1 VRYAFIDRYRHM
13 YPVLVMCDVL
23 EVSSSGYYAW
33 RGRPESRR
41 SREDRK
47 LKAIIRSVFEESRQ
61 TYGSPRIHDE
71 LRDRDIRCGRKRVAR
86 LMKEDQLTPKKA
98 RRFRRTTVAEPDHP
112 KAPNVLGREF
122 SVNAPDTAWV
132 GDITYLWTQEGWLYL
147 AVLLDLFSRRVV
159 GWSVRPHLGQ
169 ELAIAALDRA
179 LFERG
184 VPEGLLHHSD
194 RGCQY
199 TSNEYQ
205 KKLKGNH
212 LTVSMSRK
220 GDCWDNA
227 VAESFFATLKVE
239 LGDSFSSRQAAH
251 DALFDYIE
259 VFYNRQRRHTSIGS
273 ISPAEAEAR
282 FFNRAVAA

>member
-1 VRYAFIDRYRHM
+1 VRYAFIDRYRHL
-13 YPVLVMCDVL
+13 YPVLVMCNVL

-41 SREDRK
+41 SREDRELKK
-47 LKAIIRSVFEESRQ
+47 LIRSSFIQSRE
-61 TYGSPRIHDE
+61 TYGSPRILDDFRE
-71 LRDRDIRCGRKRVAR
+71 RGIACGRKRIAR
-86 LMKEDQLTPKKA
+86 LMKEDHLVPKKA
-98 RRFRRTTVAEPDHP
+98 LRFRRTTIAHPDHK
-112 KAPNVLGREF
+112 KAPNVLSRQF
-122 SVNAPDTAWV
+122 TVDAPDTAWV
-132 GDITYLWTQEGWLYL
+132 GDITYLWTREGWLYL

-159 GWSVRPHLGQ
+159 GWAVSSYLGQ
-169 ELAIAALDRA
+169 EVATRALDRA

-184 VPEGLLHHSD
+184 AHDGLLHHSD

-199 TSNEYQ
+199 TSNDYQ
-205 KKLKGNH
+205 KRLLENG
-212 LTVSMSRK
+212 LIVSMSGK

-259 VFYNRQRRHTSIGS
+259 VFYNRQRRHTTNGG
-273 ISPAEAEAR
+273 ISPAEAEVR
-282 FFNRAVAA
+282 FHQRKVAA

>member
-1 VRYAFIDRYRHM
+1 MRYAFIDRYRHM

-199 TSNEYQ
+199 TSNDYQ
-205 KKLKGNH
+205 NRLKGNH
-212 LTVSMSRK
+212 LTASMSGK

-251 DALFDYIE
+251 NALFDYIE
-259 VFYNRQRRHTSIGS
+259 VFYNRKRRHTSIGS
-273 ISPAEAEAR
+273 ISPVEAEAR
-282 FFNRAVAA
+282 FFERTVAA

>member
-1 VRYAFIDRYRHM
+1 M

-41 SREDRK
+41 SREDRE

-61 TYGSPRIHDE
+61 TYGSPRVLDE
-71 LRDRDIRCGRKRVAR
+71 LRDQGIRCGRKRVAR
-86 LMKEDQLTPKKA
+86 LMKEDKLVPKKA
-98 RRFRRTTVAEPDHP
+98 RRFRRTTIAEPDHP

-122 SVNAPDTAWV
+122 TVDAPDTAWV

-199 TSNEYQ
+199 TSNDYQ

-212 LTVSMSRK
+212 LTVSMSGK

-251 DALFDYIE
+251 EALFDYIE

-273 ISPAEAEAR
+273 ISPTEAEAR
-282 FFNRAVAA
+282 FFNRTVAA

>member
-1 VRYAFIDRYRHM
+1 M

-41 SREDRK
+41 SREDRE

-61 TYGSPRIHDE
+61 TYGSPRVLDE
-71 LRDRDIRCGRKRVAR
+71 LRDQGIRCGRKRVAR
-86 LMKEDQLTPKKA
+86 LMKEDKLVPKKA
-98 RRFRRTTVAEPDHP
+98 RRFRRTTIAEPDHP

-122 SVNAPDTAWV
+122 TVDAPDTAWV

-147 AVLLDLFSRRVV
+147 AVLLELFSRRVV

-199 TSNEYQ
+199 TSNDYQ

-212 LTVSMSRK
+212 LTVSMSGK

-251 DALFDYIE
+251 EALFDYIE

-273 ISPAEAEAR
+273 ISPTEAEAR
-282 FFNRAVAA
+282 FFNRTVAA

>member
-1 VRYAFIDRYRHM
+1 MRYAFIDRYRHL

-41 SREDRK
+41 SREDRE

-61 TYGSPRIHDE
+61 TYGSPRILDE
-71 LRDRDIRCGRKRVAR
+71 LRDQGIRCGRKRVAR

-98 RRFRRTTVAEPDHP
+98 RRFRRTTIAEPDHP

-122 SVNAPDTAWV
+122 TVDAPDTAWV

-179 LFERG
+179 LYERG

-199 TSNEYQ
+199 TSNDYQ

-212 LTVSMSRK
+212 LTVSMSGK

-273 ISPAEAEAR
+273 ISPAEAEVR
-282 FFNRAVAA
+282 FFNVAMAA

>member
-1 VRYAFIDRYRHM
+1 VRYAFIDRYRHL

-41 SREDRK
+41 SREDRE
-47 LKAIIRSVFEESRQ
+47 LKVIIRFIFEGSRQ
-61 TYGSPRIHDE
+61 TYGSPRVLDE
-71 LRDRDIRCGRKRVAR
+71 LRDQGIRCGRKRVAR

-98 RRFRRTTVAEPDHP
+98 RRFRRTTIAEPDHP

-122 SVNAPDTAWV
+122 SVDAPDTAWV

-179 LFERG
+179 LYERD

-199 TSNEYQ
+199 TSNDYQ
-205 KKLKGNH
+205 NRLKGNH
-212 LTVSMSRK
+212 LTASMSGK

-251 DALFDYIE
+251 NALFDYIE
-259 VFYNRQRRHTSIGS
+259 VFYNRKRRHTSIGS
-273 ISPAEAEAR
+273 ISPVEAEAR
-282 FFNRAVAA
+282 FFERTVAA

>member
-1 VRYAFIDRYRHM
+1 
-13 YPVLVMCDVL
+13 
-23 EVSSSGYYAW
+23 
-33 RGRPESRR
+33 
-41 SREDRK
+41 
-47 LKAIIRSVFEESRQ
+47 
-61 TYGSPRIHDE
+61 
-71 LRDRDIRCGRKRVAR
+71 
-86 LMKEDQLTPKKA
+86 MKEDQLTPKKA

-112 KAPNVLGREF
+112 KAPNVLAREF
-122 SVNAPDTAWV
+122 TVDAPDTAWV

-199 TSNEYQ
+199 TSKDYQ
-205 KKLKGNH
+205 KKLKGNR
-212 LTVSMSRK
+212 LTVSMSGK
-220 GDCWDNA
+220 GNCWDNA

-251 DALFDYIE
+251 DALSDFIE
-259 VFYNRQRRHTSIGS
+259 VFYNRQRRHTTIGS
-273 ISPAEAEAR
+273 ISPAAAEAR
-282 FFNRAVAA
+282 FFESRVAA

>member
-1 VRYAFIDRYRHM
+1 MRYAFIDRYRHL

-41 SREDRK
+41 SREDRE

-61 TYGSPRIHDE
+61 TYGSPRILDE
-71 LRDRDIRCGRKRVAR
+71 LRDQGIRCGRKRVAR

-98 RRFRRTTVAEPDHP
+98 RRFRRTTIAEPDHP

-122 SVNAPDTAWV
+122 TVDAPDTAWV

-179 LFERG
+179 LYERG

-199 TSNEYQ
+199 TSNDYQ

-212 LTVSMSRK
+212 LTVSMSGK

-259 VFYNRQRRHTSIGS
+259 VFYNRQRRHTTIGS
-273 ISPAEAEAR
+273 ISPVEAEAR
-282 FFNRAVAA
+282 FFEGTVAA

>member
-1 VRYAFIDRYRHM
+1 MRYAFIDRYRHL

-41 SREDRK
+41 SREDRE

-61 TYGSPRIHDE
+61 TYGSPRILDE
-71 LRDRDIRCGRKRVAR
+71 LRDQGIRCGRKRVAR

-98 RRFRRTTVAEPDHP
+98 RRFRRTTIAEPDHP

-122 SVNAPDTAWV
+122 TVDAPDTAWV

-179 LFERG
+179 LYERG

-199 TSNEYQ
+199 TSNDYQ

-212 LTVSMSRK
+212 LTVSMSGK

-273 ISPAEAEAR
+273 ISPVEAEAR
-282 FFNRAVAA
+282 FFERMVAA

>member
-1 VRYAFIDRYRHM
+1 MRYAFIDRYRHL

-61 TYGSPRIHDE
+61 TYGSPRILDE
-71 LRDRDIRCGRKRVAR
+71 LRDQGIRCGRKRVAR

-98 RRFRRTTVAEPDHP
+98 RRFRRTTIAKPDHP

-122 SVNAPDTAWV
+122 TVDAPDTAWV

-179 LFERG
+179 LYERG

-199 TSNEYQ
+199 TSNDYQ

-212 LTVSMSRK
+212 LTVSMSGK

-273 ISPAEAEAR
+273 ISPAEAEVR
-282 FFNRAVAA
+282 FFNVAMAA

>member
-1 VRYAFIDRYRHM
+1 MRYVFIDRYRHL
-13 YPVLVMCDVL
+13 YPVLVMCNVL

-41 SREDRK
+41 SREDRE

-61 TYGSPRIHDE
+61 TYGSPRILDE
-71 LRDRDIRCGRKRVAR
+71 LRDQGIRCGRKRVAR
-86 LMKEDQLTPKKA
+86 LMKEDQMVPKKA
-98 RRFRRTTVAEPDHP
+98 RRFRRTTVAVSAHT

-122 SVNAPDTAWV
+122 KVDAPDTVWV
-132 GDITYLWTQEGWLYL
+132 GDITYLWTPEGWLYL

-159 GWSVRPHLGQ
+159 GWAVSSRLGQ
-169 ELAIAALDRA
+169 DLVIAALGRA

-184 VPEGLLHHSD
+184 GHEGLLHHSD

-199 TSNEYQ
+199 TSTDYQ
-205 KKLKGNH
+205 QKLKDNG
-212 LTVSMSRK
+212 LSVSMSRK

-259 VFYNRQRRHTSIGS
+259 VFYNRQRRHTTNGG
-273 ISPAEAEAR
+273 ISPVEAETR
-282 FFNRAVAA
+282 FFVRTVAA

>member
-1 VRYAFIDRYRHM
+1 MRYAFIDSYRHRW
-13 YPVLVMCDVL
+13 PVLVMCDVL

-41 SREDRK
+41 SREDRE
-47 LKAIIRSVFEESRQ
+47 LKVIIRSIFEDSGQR
-61 TYGSPRIHDE
+61 YGSPRILDE
-71 LRDRDIRCGRKRVAR
+71 LQDRGIRCGRKRVVR
-86 LMKEDQLTPKKA
+86 LMKEEQLVPKKA
-98 RRFRRTTVAEPDHP
+98 RRFRRTTVAEPNHP
-112 KAPNVLGREF
+112 KAPNLLDRGFTVD
-122 SVNAPDTAWV
+122 APDTAWV

-159 GWSVRPHLGQ
+159 GWAVRSHLGQ

-179 LFERG
+179 LYERG
-184 VPEGLLHHSD
+184 AHEGLLHHTD

-199 TSNEYQ
+199 TSNDYQ
-205 KKLKGNH
+205 KKLEDNC

-220 GDCWDNA
+220 GNCWDNA

-259 VFYNRQRRHTSIGS
+259 VFYNRKRRHTSIGR

>member
-1 VRYAFIDRYRHM
+1 M

-259 VFYNRQRRHTSIGS
+259 VFYNRQRRHTTIGS

-282 FFNRAVAA
+282 FFNRAVVA

>member
-1 VRYAFIDRYRHM
+1 M

>member
-239 LGDSFSSRQAAH
+239 LGDSFSSRQAAN

>member
-1 VRYAFIDRYRHM
+1 VRYAFIDRYRHL
-13 YPVLVMCDVL
+13 YPVLVMCNVL

-41 SREDRK
+41 SREDRE

-61 TYGSPRIHDE
+61 TYGSPRILDE
-71 LRDRDIRCGRKRVAR
+71 LQDQGIRCGRKRVAR

-98 RRFRRTTVAEPDHP
+98 RRFRRTTVAIPDHA

-122 SVNAPDTAWV
+122 TVDAPDTVWV
-132 GDITYLWTQEGWLYL
+132 GDITYLWTPEGWLYL

-159 GWSVRPHLGQ
+159 GWAVSSHLGQ

-179 LFERG
+179 LYERG
-184 VPEGLLHHSD
+184 GHEGLLHHSD

-199 TSNEYQ
+199 TSTDYQ
-205 KKLKGNH
+205 QKLKDNG
-212 LTVSMSRK
+212 LSVSMSRK

-259 VFYNRQRRHTSIGS
+259 VFYNRQRRHTTNGV
-273 ISPAEAEAR
+273 ISPVQAEAR
-282 FFNRAVAA
+282 FFERTVAA

>member
-1 VRYAFIDRYRHM
+1 MRYEFIDRYRHM

-47 LKAIIRSVFEESRQ
+47 LKSEIRLMFDESRQ
-61 TYGSPRIHDE
+61 TYGSERMVVE
-71 LRDRDIRCGRKRVAR
+71 LRDHDIRCGRKRVAR
-86 LMKEDQLTPKKA
+86 LMKEEGLKPKKA
-98 RRFRRTTVAEPDHP
+98 RRFRRTTITDPEHA

-122 SVNAPDTAWV
+122 TVDAPDTVWA
-132 GDITYLWTQEGWLYL
+132 GDITYLWTREGWLYL
-147 AVLLDLFSRRVV
+147 AVLLDLYSRRVV
-159 GWSVRPHLGQ
+159 GWAVRSHLGQ

-179 LFERG
+179 LYERG
-184 VPEGLLHHSD
+184 RPEGLVHHSD

-199 TSNEYQ
+199 TSTDYQ
-205 KKLKGNH
+205 GKLKKSG

-227 VAESFFATLKVE
+227 VVESFFATLKIE
-239 LGDSFSSRQAAH
+239 LGDSFSSRKAAY

-273 ISPAEAEAR
+273 ISPVEAEVR
-282 FFNRAVAA
+282 FFNRATAA

>member
-1 VRYAFIDRYRHM
+1 M

-179 LFERG
+179 LYERD

>member
-1 VRYAFIDRYRHM
+1 MRYAFIDRYRHL

-23 EVSSSGYYAW
+23 SVSSSGYYAW

-41 SREDRK
+41 SREDRE
-47 LKAIIRSVFEESRQ
+47 LKVIIRSIFEESRQ
-61 TYGSPRIHDE
+61 TYGSPRVLDE
-71 LRDRDIRCGRKRVAR
+71 LRDQGIWCGRKRVAR

-98 RRFRRTTVAEPDHP
+98 RRFRRTTIAEPDHP

-122 SVNAPDTAWV
+122 SVDAPDTAWV

-179 LFERG
+179 LYERG

-199 TSNEYQ
+199 TSNDYQ
-205 KKLKGNH
+205 NKLKGNH
-212 LTVSMSRK
+212 LTASMSGK

-282 FFNRAVAA
+282 FFNRAVVA

>member
-1 VRYAFIDRYRHM
+1 MRYAFIDRYRHM

-239 LGDSFSSRQAAH
+239 LGDSFSSRQAAN

>member
-1 VRYAFIDRYRHM
+1 VRYAFIDRYRHL

-61 TYGSPRIHDE
+61 TYGSPRILDE
-71 LRDRDIRCGRKRVAR
+71 LRDQGIRCGRKRVAR

-98 RRFRRTTVAEPDHP
+98 RRFRRTTIAKPDHP

-122 SVNAPDTAWV
+122 TVDAPDTAWV

-179 LFERG
+179 LYERG

-199 TSNEYQ
+199 TSNDYQ

-212 LTVSMSRK
+212 LTVSMSGK

-273 ISPAEAEAR
+273 ISPAEAEVR
-282 FFNRAVAA
+282 FFNVAMAA

>member
-1 VRYAFIDRYRHM
+1 M

-41 SREDRK
+41 SREDRE